1 MIVVI
6 HEFSA
11 FLFYK
16 KEEQNSRRN
25 YDYFFLSFTNMAEHK
40 KVLAVECYTWF
51 ISQSSV
57 LAQIWI

>member
-16 KEEQNSRRN
+16 KEEQNSRRH

-40 KVLAVECYTWF
+40 KVEYYAWF

>member
-16 KEEQNSRRN
+16 KEEQNSRRH
-25 YDYFFLSFTNMAEHK
+25 DYFFLSFTNMAEHK
-40 KVLAVECYTWF
+40 
-51 ISQSSV
+51 
-57 LAQIWI
+57 